1 MRWSIEDFVYGGTD
15 GVITTF
21 AIVAGA
27 FGASLSVSII
37 LILGFA
43 NLLADGFSMSVGNY
57 LSRRT
62 NREYIEK
69 ERRKEEWSI
78 DNLSEE
84 EKEEIRKIYKNKGFE
99 GDLLEDLV
107 KVITAKRKVWIDTM
121 MKEELELVDDKK
133 EPKDT
138 AFTTFV
144 AFNILGLIPLSPFIV
159 IYTIGITSISSN
171 NAFILST
178 IFTAISFFLI
188 GIIKGRI
195 VKISSIKSGLHTLVI
210 GGIASMVAYTIGYI
224 LSIYVK

>member
-15 GVITTF
+15 GAITTF
-21 AIVAGA
+21 AVVSGA
-27 FGASLSVSII
+27 FGASLSISVI

-43 NLLADGFSMSVGNY
+43 NLFADGFSMSIGNY

-62 NREYIEK
+62 NKEYIEK

-78 DNLSEE
+78 DNLAKE
-84 EKEEIRKIYKNKGFE
+84 EKEEIREIYKNKGLE
-99 GDLLEDLV
+99 GDLLDDIV
-107 KVITAKRKVWIDTM
+107 KVITSKRKVWIDTM
-121 MKEELELVDDKK
+121 MREELGLVDDKK

-138 AFTTFV
+138 ALTTFI
-144 AFNILGLIPLSPFIV
+144 AFNILGLIPLSPFII
-159 IYTIGITSISSN
+159 IYIIGITSISSN
-171 NAFILST
+171 YAFILSS

-195 VKISSIKSGLHTLVI
+195 VKISSIKSGLHTLAI

>member
-69 ERRKEEWSI
+69 ERRNEEWSI

-84 EKEEIRKIYKNKGFE
+84 EKEEIRKIYKNKGF
-99 GDLLEDLV
+99 EDLV

-144 AFNILGLIPLSPFIV
+144 CF
-159 IYTIGITSISSN
+159 
-171 NAFILST
+171 
-178 IFTAISFFLI
+178 
-188 GIIKGRI
+188 
-195 VKISSIKSGLHTLVI
+195 
-210 GGIASMVAYTIGYI
+210 
-224 LSIYVK
+224 

>member
-27 FGASLSVSII
+27 FGASLSISVI

-43 NLLADGFSMSVGNY
+43 NLLADGFSMSIGNY

-62 NREYIEK
+62 NIEYIEK

-84 EKEEIRKIYKNKGFE
+84 EKEEIRKIYKNKGVE

-107 KVITAKRKVWIDTM
+107 RVITSKRKIWVDTM
-121 MKEELELVDDKK
+121 MKEELGLIDDKK

-138 AFTTFV
+138 AFTTFF
-144 AFNILGLIPLSPFIV
+144 AFNSSWLDTIKPIYHYFYYRNYIYLLI
-159 IYTIGITSISSN
+159 
-171 NAFILST
+171 
-178 IFTAISFFLI
+178 
-188 GIIKGRI
+188 
-195 VKISSIKSGLHTLVI
+195 
-210 GGIASMVAYTIGYI
+210 
-224 LSIYVK
+224 